1 MADLIYGIN
10 PVREAL
16 RGGRRRPLK
25 LILAQN
31 VSSPRHQ
38 ELLQDAER
46 AGVPVLWKKRQDLD
60 LLAGHHQ
67 HQGVLLEIESFAYAS
82 LDDLLASW
90 RASGEKAFFLVLDGI
105 TDPHNLGAI
114 LRSADAA
121 GCQGVIVARDRSCPV
136 TAVVDKV
143 SAGALEYVPLC
154 QVTNL
159 ARTLEKLQA
168 EGLWTFGLAGEADAD
183 PFYRAD
189 LAGDVALV
197 VGSEGAGLR
206 PNVRRHC
213 DMLLAIPM
221 AGRVSSLNASV
232 AAAIALFEVV
242 RQRRERAGA

>member
-1 MADLIYGIN
+1 
-10 PVREAL
+10 
-16 RGGRRRPLK
+16 
-25 LILAQN
+25 
-31 VSSPRHQ
+31 
-38 ELLQDAER
+38 
-46 AGVPVLWKKRQDLD
+46 
-60 LLAGHHQ
+60 
-67 HQGVLLEIESFAYAS
+67 
-82 LDDLLASW
+82 
-90 RASGEKAFFLVLDGI
+90 
-105 TDPHNLGAI
+105 
-114 LRSADAA
+114 
-121 GCQGVIVARDRSCPV
+121 
-136 TAVVDKV
+136 
-143 SAGALEYVPLC
+143 LC

-168 EGLWTFGLAGEADAD
+168 EGLWTFGLAGEAHAD

>member
-1 MADLIYGIN
+1 MADIIYGIN

-25 LILAQN
+25 LIVEQN

-38 ELLQDAER
+38 ELLRDAER
-46 AGVPVLWKKRQDLD
+46 AGVPVLLKKRQDLD
-60 LLAGHHQ
+60 RLAGNPR
-67 HQGVLLEIESFAYAS
+67 HQGVLLEIESFTYAS
-82 LDDLLASW
+82 LDDLLTAW
-90 RASGEKAFFLVLDGI
+90 RVSGQKAFFLVLDGI
-105 TDPHNLGAI
+105 TDPHNLGAM

-143 SAGALEYVPLC
+143 SAGALEHVPLC

-168 EGLWTFGLAGEADAD
+168 EGLWVYGLAGEEGAA
-183 PFYRAD
+183 PLYRAD

-206 PNVRRHC
+206 PNVSRHC

-232 AAAIALFEVV
+232 AAAIALFEAV
-242 RQRRERAGA
+242 RQRSERAGA